1 MAEYVYGVVEAD
13 ARLPEETG
21 IAGEPLRLIGGD
33 GPSALVS
40 HVVDDELR
48 FGREE
53 MVAHARVLENAVQ
66 SGATVLPMRFGVVM
80 TPEEVRG
87 RLLDGH
93 AEELRAQLAELAGKV
108 ELSVRVTYDEDVVM
122 REIVSRSREIASL
135 RERVQSLPEDAAYY
149 DRIRLG
155 ELVAHELDRRREADA
170 AELVAELETVSL
182 ASVVSAPAHERVVL
196 NASFLVGRN
205 DTAAF
210 DATLERQ
217 AEQRHDRMR
226 FRCVGPLPPHSFV
239 DLAPVV

>member
-1 MAEYVYGVVEAD
+1 VVEYVYGIVGEN
-13 ARLPEETG
+13 ARIPEETG
-21 IAGEPLRLIGGD
+21 IAGQPLRLIGD

-53 MVAHARVLENAVQ
+53 MVAHARVLENTVRG
-66 SGATVLPMRFGVVM
+66 GATVLPMRFGIVM
-80 TPEEVRG
+80 TPEEVHE
-87 RLLDGH
+87 RLLEGH
-93 AEELRAQLAELAGKV
+93 GEELRAQLAELAGKV
-108 ELSVRVTYDEDVVM
+108 ELSVRVMYDNEAVM
-122 REIVSRSREIASL
+122 REIVSGSREIAAL

-170 AELVAELETVSL
+170 AELLAELETVSL
-182 ASVVSAPAHERVVL
+182 GCVVGAPAHERVVL
-196 NASFLVGRN
+196 NASFLVGRD

-217 AEQRHDRMR
+217 AEERHPRMH

-239 DLAPVV
+239 DLAPAV

>member
-1 MAEYVYGVVEAD
+1 MAEYVYGIVEAD
-13 ARLPEETG
+13 ARVPEESG

-53 MVAHARVLENAVQ
+53 MVAHARVLENAVRG
-66 SGATVLPMRFGVVM
+66 GATVLPMRFGVVM
-80 TPEEVRG
+80 TPEEVRE
-87 RLLDGH
+87 RLLEGH
-93 AEELRAQLAELAGKV
+93 GEELRAQLAELAGKV
-108 ELSVRVTYDEDVVM
+108 ELSVRVMYDEQAVM
-122 REIVSRSREIASL
+122 REIVSGSREIASL

-155 ELVAHELDRRREADA
+155 ELVAHELDRRREAEA
-170 AELVAELETVSL
+170 AELVAELEPVSL
-182 ASVVSAPAHERVVL
+182 ACVVGAPAHERVVL
-196 NASFLVGRN
+196 NASFLVARD

-210 DATLERQ
+210 DAVLERQ
-217 AEQRHDRMR
+217 AAQRHDRMR

-239 DLAPVV
+239 DLAQAV